1 MYIIVLCIAYT
12 RSDFIYC
19 FNEQNT
25 YTEYF
30 CNWRILTSLCIWTQ
44 SVSPHRWPSVTG
56 GARRLPSRCPRR
68 PSASRTHSAC
78 RHWGTR
84 WYTCTHI
91 LLSIH
96 IIWNENP
103 SVSSVSLTR
112 EEQTPNFTHFR
123 HYEEWS
129 AVFHDVFVKNL
140 WYLLQFELRKR
151 SVFCHRLLS
160 KNPHPCYSGRSRSIN
175 GKQNALLVGTFC
187 CGIFLRNHSILVH
200 LKKEIPEK
208 T

>member
-12 RSDFIYC
+12 LSDFIYC

-30 CNWRILTSLCIWTQ
+30 WNWRILTSLCIWTL
-44 SVSPHRWPSVTG
+44 SVNPHRWPSVTG

-68 PSASRTHSAC
+68 PSSSRTHSAC

-96 IIWNENP
+96 IVWNENP

-112 EEQTPNFTHFR
+112 EEHAPILHISVIMTNVRPSFTTCSLKTFGTYYNFSSVKGPCFVIGYYVKMITHVTA
-123 HYEEWS
+123 
-129 AVFHDVFVKNL
+129 AVA
-140 WYLLQFELRKR
+140 
-151 SVFCHRLLS
+151 
-160 KNPHPCYSGRSRSIN
+160 G
-175 GKQNALLVGTFC
+175 A
-187 CGIFLRNHSILVH
+187 
-200 LKKEIPEK
+200 
-208 T
+208 